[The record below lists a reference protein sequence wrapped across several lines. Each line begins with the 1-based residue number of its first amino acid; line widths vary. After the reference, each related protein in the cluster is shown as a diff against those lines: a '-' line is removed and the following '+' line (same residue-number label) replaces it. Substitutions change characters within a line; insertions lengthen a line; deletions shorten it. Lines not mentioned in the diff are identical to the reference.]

1 MDAWYVAN
9 HFDAFVDIHVLMADD
24 RSRETLR
31 VVMMAMLTGDHA
43 PLKNVLERDQ
53 YFCLPRFAG
62 AAKEIYVD
70 AGAYVG
76 DSVER
81 FIWANAGVF
90 QKIYAFEPSPRQ
102 FDALEAR
109 GRRLRQEWAL
119 DEDVIQLTRAG
130 LGDQTAIMAG
140 ATASGQL
147 QSMSLHPSSEGD
159 VVTVSLDEY
168 LAGAPATFIKADV
181 EGMEMALLAGAAK
194 TIVACRPKL
203 AICVYH
209 YPSDVPTIA
218 RYIRSLVPDYK
229 FALRHHSP
237 QLMETVLYCWVD

>member
-1 MDAWYVAN
+1 
-9 HFDAFVDIHVLMADD
+9 
-24 RSRETLR
+24 
-31 VVMMAMLTGDHA
+31 MLTGDHA
-43 PLKNVLERDQ
+43 PLEEVLERDQ

-119 DEDVIQLTRAG
+119 DEDVIQLNRAG
-130 LGDQTAIMAG
+130 LGDQAAIMAG

-194 TIVACRPKL
+194 TIAVCRPKL

-209 YPSDVPTIA
+209 YPSDLPAISG
-218 RYIRSLVPDYK
+218 YIRSLVPDYK